1 MIDHIWDEYL
11 HSPVHVVGYCLNPSI
26 FYTDRFR
33 NDAEIS
39 SGVTTCILRAAKTH
53 YDALLVAEQMDVY
66 SRKLGS
72 FDSDPAVEEAAA
84 TPQGKVEGYSFLLY
98 EPIMWPTNRWSA
110 NASSCAI

>member
-1 MIDHIWDEYL
+1 
-11 HSPVHVVGYCLNPSI
+11 
-26 FYTDRFR
+26 
-33 NDAEIS
+33 
-39 SGVTTCILRAAKTH
+39 
-53 YDALLVAEQMDVY
+53 MDVY

-72 FDSDPAVEEAAA
+72 FDSDPAIEEAAG